1 VTPEPAA
8 VTTAAADAGAPQA
21 RPAVAPTPSQTVG
34 PFLSMGMQPME
45 RNDVVP
51 VGSPGAFELA
61 GSVLDGAGAP
71 VPDAV
76 VELWQAAPDGTFSST
91 AGRDGDETWFGRS
104 LTDAE
109 GRFGFVTVKPGRIG
123 LDDGRLQAPH
133 LELLVF
139 ARGLLRPVRTRA
151 YFPDEPAANAS
162 DPVLNGVPEERR
174 HTLVATAAGNGTLRF
189 DVRLQGADET
199 VFFAC

>member
-1 VTPEPAA
+1 MTPEHAA
-8 VTTAAADAGAPQA
+8 MVAGAPA
-21 RPAVAPTPSQTVG
+21 TRPAVPTPSQTVG
-34 PFLSMGMQPME
+34 PFLSMGMQPLE
-45 RNDVVP
+45 RTDVVP
-51 VGSPGAFELA
+51 GGTPGGFELA

-76 VELWQAAPDGTFSST
+76 VELWQAAPDGTFFPT
-91 AGRDGDETWFGRS
+91 AGRDGDEAWFGRS
-104 LTDAE
+104 LTDAQ
-109 GRFGFVTVKPGRIG
+109 GRFRFVTVKPGRVG

-151 YFPDEPAANAS
+151 YFPDEPAANES
-162 DPVLNGVPEERR
+162 DPVLNGVAEERR
-174 HTLVATAAGNGTLRF
+174 HTLLAAAAGDRSLRF

>member
-1 VTPEPAA
+1 MSPEPQPEPAA
-8 VTTAAADAGAPQA
+8 TAAAAPEA
-21 RPAVAPTPSQTVG
+21 RPGVPTPSQTVG
-34 PFLSMGMQPME
+34 PFLSMGLQPLE
-45 RNDVVP
+45 REDVVP
-51 VGSPGAFELA
+51 GGTPGGLELS

-76 VELWQAAPDGTFSST
+76 VELWQAAPDGTFSPT
-91 AGRDGDETWFGRS
+91 AGRDGDESWFGRS
-104 LTDAE
+104 LTDSD
-109 GRFGFVTVKPGRIG
+109 GRFRFVTVKPGRVG

-162 DPVLNGVPEERR
+162 DPVLNGVPEDRR
-174 HTLVATAAGNGTLRF
+174 RTLVATAAGNGSLRF